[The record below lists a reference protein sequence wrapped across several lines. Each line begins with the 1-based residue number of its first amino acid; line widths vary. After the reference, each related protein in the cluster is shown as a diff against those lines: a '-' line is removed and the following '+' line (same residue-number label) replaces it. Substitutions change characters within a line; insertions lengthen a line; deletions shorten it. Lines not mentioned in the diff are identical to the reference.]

1 MLQDHIENSKN
12 FHIEHILWSTL
23 DLHIVQIGYNIL
35 IPLPLPDCS
44 QKGVLAVLITFYQ
57 PPQFSVRTVSTAG
70 SAELLQNY
78 LICKDGISVDDADP
92 AGPFRIATIKHP
104 EHNQNSS

>member
-1 MLQDHIENSKN
+1 MIVDPYSILIIVVCHLFNKYTGSYKRLIIS
-12 FHIEHILWSTL
+12 HMEHILWSTL

-57 PPQFSVRTVSTAG
+57 PPQFSVRTVST
-70 SAELLQNY
+70 SR
-78 LICKDGISVDDADP
+78 IC
-92 AGPFRIATIKHP
+92 
-104 EHNQNSS
+104 